1 MRTPS
6 EMIAPVP
13 IEAYEL
19 HADDRV
25 PAPFLK
31 WAGGKGQLLP
41 EILPR
46 LPARIARYHE
56 PFVGGGAV
64 FFALAAEERFD
75 EAIIADKNPALV
87 EAYRVVKT
95 RLDDLIA
102 ALGSHAEH
110 ATDEDYYYEIRSKE
124 PERMTLVERVA
135 RLIFLNKT
143 CFNGLYRVNR
153 KGRFNVPFGRYKN
166 PRVLNEPRLRAASRA
181 LRRADIVES
190 DFERTVAGATRED
203 AVYFDP
209 PYVPLS
215 ASSSFTSYFADP
227 FGPAEHERLAH
238 LYAELCHRGVPTVL
252 SNSDCELT
260 RKLYERFDVRTVS
273 ATRAINS
280 VAGKRG
286 AINELLVVGMRKRA
300 SRSSQLPN
308 RDVKAG

>member
-1 MRTPS
+1 MS
-6 EMIAPVP
+6 A
-13 IEAYEL
+13 AYEL
-19 HADDRV
+19 HAEEPT

-31 WAGGKGQLLP
+31 WAGGKGQLLS

-46 LPARIARYHE
+46 LPMQIDTYSE

-64 FFALAAEERFD
+64 FFALATEGRFK
-75 EAIIADKNPALV
+75 EAFLADRNPALV
-87 EAYRVVKT
+87 EAYRVVKS
-95 RLDDLIA
+95 RVEELIDVLRAHADRA
-102 ALGSHAEH
+102 ASE
-110 ATDEDYYYEIRSKE
+110 EYYYEVRGNE
-124 PERMTLVERVA
+124 PNDPVERVA

-166 PRVLNEPRLRAASRA
+166 PRVLNEVRLRAASSALKRA
-181 LRRADIVES
+181 TIVVS
-190 DFERTVAGATRED
+190 DFEHTVAGADRGD

-215 ASSSFTSYFADP
+215 SSSSFTSYLADP
-227 FGPAEHERLAH
+227 FGKEEHERLARVYGH
-238 LYAELCHRGVPTVL
+238 LCRRGVPAVL

-286 AINELLVVGMRKRA
+286 AINEILVVGAKRARTVETRDSAVAQSKRRKRSA
-300 SRSSQLPN
+300 
-308 RDVKAG
+308 